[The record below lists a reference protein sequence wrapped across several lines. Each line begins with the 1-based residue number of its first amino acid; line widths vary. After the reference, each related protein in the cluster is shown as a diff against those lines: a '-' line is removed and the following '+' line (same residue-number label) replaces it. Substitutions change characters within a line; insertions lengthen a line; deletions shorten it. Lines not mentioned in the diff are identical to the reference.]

1 MQPIHTPTNHE
12 HVQMRPGRRTG
23 LPVMIAIHS
32 TLLGP
37 AIGGLR
43 IKHYEHSIDGLND
56 CLRLS
61 EAMTYKAAAINS
73 GSGGGKAVVPLP
85 TGFQLT
91 PELREALLLDVAEH
105 IHALD
110 GAYFAG
116 PDVGT
121 GPEDMDFMYRR
132 TPWIGGR
139 SREAGGAG
147 GTTFGTFAGVDSALR
162 AAVATTLGR
171 NSMAGLRVSILG
183 LGGIGSLVARQ
194 LAAEGAEL
202 TVTDVDESRREL
214 AAELGARW
222 LTPDAA
228 LQAESDLLIPCALG
242 GVFTEATVSTLRCR
256 LICGAANNQ
265 LAHDRVA
272 RLLQDRGIVYV
283 PDFIANA
290 GGLMYAVAVE
300 LHHRGEAAAESYTR
314 ETIADNVRHVL
325 QAAKHGGTTTQEA
338 ALQLG
343 TLRLARL
350 GNDQSQPGSAL

>member
-1 MQPIHTPTNHE
+1 MLPIHTPTDHE
-12 HVQMRPGRRTG
+12 HLQLKPGKRTG
-23 LPVMIAIHS
+23 LPIMIAIHS

-43 IKHYEHSIDGLND
+43 IKHYEYSIDGLND

-73 GSGGGKAVVPLP
+73 GTGGGKAVVPLP
-85 TGFQLT
+85 IGFELT
-91 PELREALLLDVAEH
+91 PERREALLLDVAEH
-105 IHALD
+105 IHALN

-121 GPEDMDFMYRR
+121 GPNDMDFMYRR

-162 AAVATTLGR
+162 AAVATTFGR
-171 NSMAGLRVSILG
+171 DSMAGLKVSILG
-183 LGGIGSLVARQ
+183 LGGVGSLLARQ
-194 LAAEGAEL
+194 LAVEGVKL
-202 TVTDVDESRREL
+202 TVTDIDESQREL
-214 AAELGARW
+214 ATELGAHW
-222 LTPDAA
+222 LAPDDA
-228 LQAESDLLIPCALG
+228 LQTQCDLLMPCALG
-242 GVFTEATVSTLRCR
+242 GVFNETTVTALQCR

-265 LAHDRVA
+265 LAHDSVA
-272 RLLQDRGIVYV
+272 RLLNLRGIAYV

-300 LHHRGEAAAESYTR
+300 LHHRSEEAAEAYTR
-314 ETIADNVRHVL
+314 ETIDHNVRQVL
-325 QAAKHGGTTTQEA
+325 QASRDGSMTSQEA
-338 ALQLG
+338 ALKLG
-343 TLRLARL
+343 RARLAQVSNGGPKSYR
-350 GNDQSQPGSAL
+350 G